1 MGHGQEFHSD
11 EPNVFLSLFAFFSG
25 LLNDFLLKLFLPAPP
40 TLQLMTP
47 GTWISTE
54 GYRPFKCESFTKT
67 LRFVFCRL
75 LALFGIYIYIFVATD
90 NSLLQPRPRS
100 PGRFSLALEL
110 WKSALGTRLLWP
122 RLTAVNVGVPN
133 CVTKQ
138 RSRDTARRTV
148 WVIVFQICRSLNCEE
163 RLPLLVFDSV
173 F

>member
-11 EPNVFLSLFAFFSG
+11 ERNVFLSLFAFFSG
-25 LLNDFLLKLFLPAPP
+25 LLNDFLVKLFLPAPP

-90 NSLLQPRPRS
+90 NSLLQPRPQGAF
-100 PGRFSLALEL
+100 PWL
-110 WKSALGTRLLWP
+110 WSYGKAP
-122 RLTAVNVGVPN
+122 
-133 CVTKQ
+133 
-138 RSRDTARRTV
+138 
-148 WVIVFQICRSLNCEE
+148 WVRGCSG
-163 RLPLLVFDSV
+163 LV
-173 F
+173 